1 MKIRRFVGTGSALLL
16 ACVLQSASQGQVN
29 QGVTTP
35 ALQYFGSRSQNPLST
50 GQSVQVGGRAFVH
63 GHQQLQVGG
72 GKPFDQIQRQPTL
85 SPYLALD
92 AVPESSTSLPNWHL
106 FVQPQM
112 QQRKDGEAQAL
123 ELMRARQR
131 IRVATAR
138 HIVPESPPAGAPI
151 TGSSTQFLN
160 MGSYF
165 PGAR

>member
-1 MKIRRFVGTGSALLL
+1 MKIRHIVSTGSALLL
-16 ACVLQSASQGQVN
+16 ACLLQSASQGQVY
-29 QGVTTP
+29 QGATTP
-35 ALQYFGSRSQNPLST
+35 AYQYFGSRSSNPMPA
-50 GQSVQVGGRAFVH
+50 GRQMQVGGRAFIH
-63 GHQQLQVGG
+63 GHQQLQISG
-72 GKPFDQIQRQPTL
+72 GKPFQDIQRQPTL

-112 QQRKDGEAQAL
+112 QQRSAGEAKAR
-123 ELMRARQR
+123 ELMRARQQ

-138 HIVPESPPAGAPI
+138 HIVPESQPAGMPI

>member
-1 MKIRRFVGTGSALLL
+1 MKTRHCASTGLALLL
-16 ACVLQSASQGQVN
+16 ACLLQSTSPGQVN

-35 ALQYFGSRSQNPLST
+35 ALQYFGSRSANPIAT
-50 GQSVQVGGRAFVH
+50 GQPVQVGGRAFVH
-63 GHQQLQVGG
+63 GHQELQVSG
-72 GKPFDQIQRQPTL
+72 GKPFEHIQRPTTL

-92 AVPESSTSLPNWHL
+92 AVPETNTSLPNWHL
-106 FVQPQM
+106 FVQPRM
-112 QQRKDGEAQAL
+112 QQRNDGEAQAR
-123 ELMRARQR
+123 ELMRARQKM
-131 IRVATAR
+131 RVATAR